1 MIKRNQNIRLRIVGR
16 DGTPRDIGG
25 DRRQVAHN
33 ARYRSRSRIGHDA
46 DIDEVA
52 MLQTAAATVALIDKH
67 DVAAPGNSTTAIIHA
82 VYRRIVLIMT
92 SDHRERESF
101 KIRRTRILFHSG
113 IHSFATAF

>member
-1 MIKRNQNIRLRIVGR
+1 MQPREILGATAVRLRIMRVI
-16 DGTPRDIGG
+16 DLDP
-25 DRRQVAHN
+25 A
-33 ARYRSRSRIGHDA
+33 SGHDA

-82 VYRRIVLIMT
+82 VDRRIVLIMT